1 MNNDAY
7 NPVPHDA
14 AFVEKLLSNPEVR
27 LEYERLENSEVEE
40 RWSAKIVRIGN
51 QAVKEAQAKNRELGI
66 LNWYS
71 VNGVIVNDAALQE
84 AENRKTNKND

>member
-27 LEYERLENSEVEE
+27 REYERLENSEVEE
-40 RWSAKIVRIGN
+40 RWSAEIVRIGN
-51 QAVKEAQAKNRELGI
+51 KAVKEAQAKNRELGI

-71 VNGVIVNDAALQE
+71 VNGEIVNDAVLQE
-84 AENRKTNKND
+84 SELNQQNREK

>member
-14 AFVEKLLSNPEVR
+14 AFVEKLLSNREVR
-27 LEYERLENSEVEE
+27 HEYEQLENSEVEE

-51 QAVKEAQAKNRELGI
+51 KAVKEAQAKNRELGI

-71 VNGVIVNDAALQE
+71 VNGEIVNDAAQQKIE
-84 AENRKTNKND
+84 K